1 MNIEDLLKDK
11 TRKPKEKTQIISDWI
26 LKNELPID
34 ELLSVAENSKDSVKA
49 TSADGVLLFQVTYY
63 SSKGE

>member
-34 ELLSVAENSKDSVKA
+34 ELLSVAENSKDPVKA
-49 TSADGVLLFQVTYY
+49 T
-63 SSKGE
+63 